1 MPLVAFGVA
10 NRIRSHSKHIAHRAI
25 SALYR
30 LRKCRPIFGF
40 GSLHGLAPF
49 QMGQQDS

>member
-1 MPLVAFGVA
+1 MVLIAIGAA
-10 NRIRSHSKHIAHRAI
+10 NRVRAHSKHLAHHAI

-30 LRKCRPIFGF
+30 LRKRRPIFGF